1 MDDDNNGN
9 ISQIAPLQEI
19 DPLGEVC
26 LHLVDTVQE
35 KLPGALKRFRVAFF
49 GNPMGVPMPGLS
61 PPLYQWIFTFL
72 LTLESSIGTL
82 KKHLELSAMDRLR
95 ACQTIYSLFHAYRG
109 NITLFAETKMTKKDL
124 IASLEEAF
132 EIGVVAIRES
142 FKSIKEAVEE
152 DDVGL
157 WHDLTD
163 GMRAFYDVAEM
174 LGGDEVFMPKPD
186 PQKVA
191 QLAGLFTPTPGSN
204 RVNLNLPK
212 VCTIHPPNNLPHQQG
227 GSVNIIMKEDVE
239 INITDLYFHKLP
251 PFDNIMKE
259 RPIFVQPTA
268 EQLAEREA
276 AIQKILA
283 DQNSWTAREKKR
295 MEEEGEGY
303 SDAYVL
309 F

>member
-72 LTLESSIGTL
+72 LTLESSIGAL

-174 LGGDEVFMPKPD
+174 LGGDAVFMPKPD

-212 VCTIHPPNNLPHQQG
+212 VCQIHPPNNLPHQQG
-227 GSVNIIMKEDVE
+227 GSVNIIMKEDEE
-239 INITDLYFHKLP
+239 INIS
-251 PFDNIMKE
+251 E
-259 RPIFVQPTA
+259 
-268 EQLAEREA
+268 LAEREA

-295 MEEEGEGY
+295 MEEKGEGY